1 MKTLLSL
8 TAMTLAVLCFNLNQ
22 TNGQDYDIS
31 EDTLDFGGVQI
42 GFSETD
48 VITITNNDIKDII
61 IKSYSINNDPD
72 GVYSVVSDPV
82 NVGIGTNGSY
92 DLEVEF
98 TPSTDDYYEAE
109 LSINILTIYGPFTE
123 VITLIGNSTNY
134 DNPCDLVDDI
144 RQFYRECLADGT
156 LEGTG
161 SGRRAIRRE
170 RALRC
175 RLRAI
180 SYLCRH
186 GYYCYASWVTQTAIK
201 RTDGLSCP
209 RDFVTGSNLEALNND
224 LLLLQAILQN

>member
-8 TAMTLAVLCFNLNQ
+8 TAMMLAVLCFNLNQ

-61 IKSYSINNDPD
+61 INSYSINNDPD

-82 NVGIGTNGSY
+82 NVAIGTNGSY

-109 LSINILTIYGPFTE
+109 LSINILTFYGTFTE

-134 DNPCDLVDDI
+134 DDPCDLVDDI

-161 SGRRAIRRE
+161 SGRRAKRRE

-201 RTDGLSCP
+201 RTDGLGCP

>member
-1 MKTLLSL
+1 M
-8 TAMTLAVLCFNLNQ
+8 LAVLCFNLNQ

-61 IKSYSINNDPD
+61 INSYSINNDPD

-82 NVGIGTNGSY
+82 NVAIGTNGSY

-109 LSINILTIYGPFTE
+109 LSINILTFYGTFTE

-134 DNPCDLVDDI
+134 DDPCDLVDDI

-161 SGRRAIRRE
+161 SGRRAKRRE

-201 RTDGLSCP
+201 RTDGLGCP